1 MRPDIFPE
9 ELHIRV
15 LLADK
20 WGWDVFLTSVEK
32 RVNYLI
38 GATDV
43 VPIVQSSCLQYEFT
57 EANILILNESSF
69 EQYEDSDCSSPK
81 KIQGRGA
88 GSAGRRISESRYNI

>member
-43 VPIVQSSCLQYEFT
+43 VPIVQSS
-57 EANILILNESSF
+57 
-69 EQYEDSDCSSPK
+69 
-81 KIQGRGA
+81 
-88 GSAGRRISESRYNI
+88 